1 MEFVNEFKKRFGMEP
16 SALAAQAYD
25 SIGILLE
32 AIKDAGTLDRPA
44 VRNAV
49 SNIDY
54 PGITG
59 PTTFDSIGDASKVF
73 QKVVVRN
80 GKFVQYTK

>member
-1 MEFVNEFKKRFGMEP
+1 MESFGSEP

-32 AIKDAGTLDRPA
+32 AIKVNGNLDRPSLRDA
-44 VRNAV
+44 VN
-49 SNIDY
+49 NITY

-59 PTTFDSIGDASKVF
+59 ETKFDEIGDATK
-73 QKVVVRN
+73 N
-80 GKFVQYTK
+80 YTKLIVKDGNFVPYEN